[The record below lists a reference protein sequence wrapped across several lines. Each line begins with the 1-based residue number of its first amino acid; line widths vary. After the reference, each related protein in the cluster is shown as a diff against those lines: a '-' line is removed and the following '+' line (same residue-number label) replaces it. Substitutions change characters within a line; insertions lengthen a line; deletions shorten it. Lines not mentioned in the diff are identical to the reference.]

1 MFVNLLFFSSYCFSS
16 APSLSTELGRIVH
29 SPPQFLCVTL
39 PLKRSA
45 AMSLMGLGQ
54 DIEVPGSRN
63 CEDDEEEEDYD
74 VGPSHDR
81 LGVHPE
87 TLVRFSVSEEFG
99 PHSANPFDPAAVVD
113 ALVVG
118 TYGAGASFLAAHFV
132 NGVVESENP
141 PVVGTLQVEFLGSGA
156 KPRVVCEFRKIV
168 STPDTGR
175 ENVVLVGILTQSFAS
190 GPHSFDVAAAIG
202 EGLPEVQRLLI
213 VDSFASAQYR
223 PAKGRAAL
231 NPPFIRCLRNTREKA
246 VKGPL
251 IGKKQYDAPN
261 IIGGVGAHLL
271 AQFEASDRAASW
283 VGTAIGYEPHVSC
296 LQPLRPGV
304 MKWIHH
310 VVPSFANLPRLINQS
325 VAEHL
330 DEQDEAA
337 LSHLY
342 GNALRKHAAGQ
353 LRKSHMFL

>member
-1 MFVNLLFFSSYCFSS
+1 MISNSRFVHSL
-16 APSLSTELGRIVH
+16 LSTFSLRH
-29 SPPQFLCVTL
+29 FL
-39 PLKRSA
+39 LKRT
-45 AMSLMGLGQ
+45 AMSLMGIGQ

-63 CEDDEEEEDYD
+63 CEDDEEEEDVD
-74 VGPSHDR
+74 VGLAHGS
-81 LGVHPE
+81 LGLHPE
-87 TLVRFSVSEEFG
+87 TLVRFVVSEQFS
-99 PHSANPFDPAAVVD
+99 PDSANPFNPEAIVD

-132 NGVVESENP
+132 NGVEGEN
-141 PVVGTLQVEFLGSGA
+141 PVVGTLQVEFLHSGGA
-156 KPRVVCEFRKIV
+156 KPRVVCEFRKLV

-175 ENVVLVGILTQSFAS
+175 ENVILVGILTQSFAS

-202 EGLPEVQRLLI
+202 GGLPGVQRLLV

-246 VKGPL
+246 EKGPL

-271 AQFEASDRAASW
+271 AQFEACDRAASW

-296 LQPLRPGV
+296 LQPLRLGV

-310 VVPSFANLPRLINQS
+310 VVPSFANLPRLIDQR

-330 DEQDEAA
+330 DEQDEVA